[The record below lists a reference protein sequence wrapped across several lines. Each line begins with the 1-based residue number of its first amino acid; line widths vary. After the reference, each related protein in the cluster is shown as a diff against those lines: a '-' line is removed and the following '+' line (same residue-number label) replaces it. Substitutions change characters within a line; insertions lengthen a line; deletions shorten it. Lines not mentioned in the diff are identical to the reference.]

1 MEMSEAKHR
10 ILFEALKLFSR
21 NGYEATSI
29 EHITNAVG
37 IRKASF
43 YSHFTS
49 KQELLDI
56 LTDEITKRYNAYSE
70 YVQKDLEKAGL
81 NPKISM
87 QQLTETVLLFVSRQ
101 FEIHTTDS
109 FFCMARN
116 FLTIEQ
122 FRNPQ
127 LACLLNKCQYIDVLN
142 YYRNLL
148 QHLIENKILIDKGI
162 EIMVYEFYSPIVVQ
176 FYHIQRNPECKAEV
190 LKIIETHISHFV
202 TLYSNKG
209 ESHI

>member
-10 ILFEALKLFSR
+10 ILYEALKLFSR
-21 NGYEATSI
+21 NGYGATSI

-43 YSHFTS
+43 YSHFAS
-49 KQELLDI
+49 KQELLDVLI
-56 LTDEITKRYNAYSE
+56 DEITERYNAYSE
-70 YVQKDLEKAGL
+70 SVQSDLEKAGL
-81 NPKISM
+81 NHEITI
-87 QQLTETVLLFVSRQ
+87 QQLIETVFLSVSHQ

-116 FLTIEQ
+116 LMTIEQ

-127 LACLLNKCQYIDVLN
+127 LACLLNKCQYLDVLN

-148 QHLIENKILIDKGI
+148 QHLIENRILIDKGI

-176 FYHIQRNPECKAEV
+176 FYHIQRNPECKVEA
-190 LKIIETHISHFV
+190 LKIIETHISHFF

-209 ESHI
+209 ELHT

>member
-10 ILFEALKLFSR
+10 ILIEALKLFSR

-49 KQELLDI
+49 KQELLDVLI
-56 LTDEITKRYNAYSE
+56 DEITERYNAYSE
-70 YVQKDLEKAGL
+70 SVQSDLEKAGL
-81 NPKISM
+81 NHEISI
-87 QQLTETVLLFVSRQ
+87 QQLIETVFISVSRQ

-116 FLTIEQ
+116 FMTIEQ

-148 QHLIENKILIDKGI
+148 QHLIENRILIDKGI
-162 EIMVYEFYSPIVVQ
+162 EIMVYEFFSPIAIQ
-176 FYHIQRNPECKAEV
+176 FYHIQREPECKTEA
-190 LKIIETHISHFV
+190 LKIVEMHILHFL
-202 TLYSNKG
+202 TTYSAKG
-209 ESHI
+209 EQHK